1 MMNNVHYIVHK
12 VKDSPDLW
20 GMIAD
25 DYLKWLTGKFTMAAT
40 NYQRASWLKILNC
53 LRDEGLHVSGGF
65 SLGIS
70 KSALR
75 EQFKSFNAAFEDAH
89 RVVRARQQVEGGA
102 QDLDC

>member
-40 NYQRASWLKILNC
+40 NYHRASWLKMLNC

-65 SLGIS
+65 SSGIS

-89 RVVRARQQVEGGA
+89 RVVRARQQVERGA